1 MKLNVGQ
8 ALYLLAVGI
17 SATRQSAAKIAEEL
31 KADVPGNDET
41 IERAVSLL
49 QGATTAG

>member
-8 ALYLLAVGI
+8 ALYLLAVAM
-17 SATRQSAAKIAEEL
+17 SATRRSAAEAAEDL
-31 KADVPGNDET
+31 KTDVPGNDEA
-41 IERAVSLL
+41 INRAVSLL